1 MRILAPV
8 LLLTLGA
15 AAPEERRFMVSGFDR
30 VQVDGPFQVVI
41 VPKGAPGVR
50 AEGDRKTLERVTVRT
65 QGMTLV
71 VRAGL
76 PGAGVR
82 AGGPPELPR
91 ITISAPRLRAIFVT
105 GGGNVTASALAGPRV
120 EAGVTGSGTLSVSG
134 VDTEALSATL
144 TGTGTLTLSGKAV
157 QASFNSYG
165 AGSVD
170 ASQLL
175 ANALIVRA
183 NSRGEGRYA
192 ARYTAKV
199 SALGLGAIRVEGRP
213 KCFLS
218 GSAPISC
225 GTDDN
230 IERR

>member
-1 MRILAPV
+1 MRAMRILAPV

-50 AEGDRKTLERVTVRT
+50 A
-65 QGMTLV
+65 
-71 VRAGL
+71 GL

-82 AGGPPELPR
+82 AGGLPELPR

-120 EAGVTGSGTLSVSG
+120 EAGVSGSGTLSVSG

-183 NSRGEGRYA
+183 NGRGEGRYA

-199 SALGLGAIRVEGRP
+199 SALGVGAIRVEGRP

-218 GSAPISC
+218 GPGPISC
-225 GTDDN
+225 GADDN